1 MLNNDLYQFPSN
13 RPRHRSVF
21 PVNLS
26 YMKKPAKSRKKQ
38 PVKDQQ
44 TPKPET
50 IEEKEEKPFDFGGIP
65 ARDLKKNLGCG

>member
-1 MLNNDLYQFPSN
+1 MICISFPAPGHVTGAFS
-13 RPRHRSVF
+13 

-26 YMKKPAKSRKKQ
+26 CMKKPAKSRKKQ
-38 PVKDQQ
+38 PAKDQQ
-44 TPKPET
+44 TLKPET